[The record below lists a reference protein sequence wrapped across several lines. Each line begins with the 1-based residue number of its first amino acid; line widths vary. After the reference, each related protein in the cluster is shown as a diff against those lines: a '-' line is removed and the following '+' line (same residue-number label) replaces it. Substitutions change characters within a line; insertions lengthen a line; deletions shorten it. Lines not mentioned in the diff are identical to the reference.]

1 MIKILHFCTNQII
14 GIIIIEIH
22 FKKRQALCRSIPFTT
37 GKIKKN
43 AISDKYRRN
52 RKPDHFQSHTV
63 SDLKRRTTLSNA
75 V

>member
-37 GKIKKN
+37 GKIKKT
-43 AISDKYRRN
+43 R
-52 RKPDHFQSHTV
+52 FQINIEGIV
-63 SDLKRRTTLSNA
+63 SQITFNLTPSVT
-75 V
+75 